1 MGSDG
6 AGEVD
11 VKITGQPGAAPERI
25 EPRRD
30 VTANRGGEARGAE
43 PRDRIELSAV
53 AKSLSQLARE
63 VGDVRAIDPER
74 VAELR
79 SRIAAGD
86 FAPSNEDVATALLR
100 EVASDEGDPR

>member
-6 AGEVD
+6 AGEVN

-30 VTANRGGEARGAE
+30 VTADRVREARAAE
-43 PRDRIELSAV
+43 RTDRVELSSV
-53 AKSLSQLARE
+53 ARSLSKLARE
-63 VGDVRAIDPER
+63 VGDVRDVDPAR

-79 SRIAAGD
+79 SRIESGASE
-86 FAPSNEDVATALLR
+86 PSNEDVATALLR
-100 EVASDEGDPR
+100 EIAADEGGSR